1 MGMSDN
7 TNYKEKRD
15 LTEEM
20 GVVIGVII
28 AVSVSI
34 FVFFAGLPHSESVL
48 ETESEFSL
56 SEELLIRELTNN
68 QSATTSATSTLSVEV
83 DVATSS

>member
-1 MGMSDN
+1 MLDN

-15 LTEEM
+15 LTEEV
-20 GVVIGVII
+20 GVVIGVIM
-28 AVSVSI
+28 AVSVAI
-34 FVFFAGLPHSESVL
+34 FVFFAGLPHSESAL

-68 QSATTSATSTLSVEV
+68 QSATSTLSAEV